1 MTELDVIKKKIRDR
15 LNDLADEL
23 ANGGAQ
29 DFSQYKHMTGIIY
42 GLALAERD
50 IVDLQRARNEDE

>member
-15 LNDLADEL
+15 LNDMADEL

-29 DFSQYKHMTGIIY
+29 DFSQYKHMTGVIY

-50 IVDLQRARNEDE
+50 ILDLQKRQDEDA

>member
-50 IVDLQRARNEDE
+50 IIDIQKNEEDED